1 MMIDT
6 PEGIAAYR
14 MLALRSM
21 LKLEILGMKH
31 SRGSAYATIKREF
44 NLKGNKQRVLDQYET
59 LLREKGILRA

>member
-31 SRGSAYATIKREF
+31 SRGSAYATIKRVF